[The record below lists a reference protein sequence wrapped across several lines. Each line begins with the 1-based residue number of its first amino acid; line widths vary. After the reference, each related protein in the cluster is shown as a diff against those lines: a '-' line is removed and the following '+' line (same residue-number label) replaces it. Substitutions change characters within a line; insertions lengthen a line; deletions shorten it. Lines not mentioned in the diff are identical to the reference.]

1 MRSPKAK
8 VQQTFQAALSGWMG
22 GMDWTFFA
30 TLTTHYPMTLKSARR
45 LAERTHTSWSKMTAG
60 DCRMLWVAER
70 NELRDGHHLHAL
82 VAVPDA
88 FRAPH
93 LHHALCEAYQAMA
106 GTGTVERIDKATG
119 KAKYTQWSRIDLQ
132 RYDKRR
138 NASGYL
144 TKYMTK
150 ANELLD
156 WDLRY

>member
-8 VQQTFQAALSGWMG
+8 VQTFHQALSTWMG
-22 GMDWTFFA
+22 DMDWTFFA
-30 TLTTHYPMTLKSARR
+30 TLTTRYPMTLKSARR
-45 LAERTHTSWSKMTAG
+45 LAERTHTSWSLMTGG